1 MKRKHLPGMVVGIL
15 FFSIL
20 SGVNGVTAM
29 PLTWQLTGEVSS
41 IGIPL
46 TQYFSIGDSVDFVFT
61 FETTTPDS
69 QPNDSTFGEYLSA
82 ITTARISVGAYS
94 ALIENYDLNVYN
106 DRFGSF
112 DLFTFCNPSPNTVFN
127 GPSFQGSDG
136 HLYRFDGVYC
146 FYEDSQLN
154 MLPSDSLPT
163 SPDALNQL
171 ADRTRFGVR
180 WITPLHPN
188 LFLGTSIGATNL
200 QLTDITPSAPA
211 PVPEPTTMLLFGSGL
226 AALAGIR
233 IRNRKK

>member
-82 ITTARISVGAYS
+82 ITTAQISVGSYS
-94 ALIENYDLNVYN
+94 ALIENYDLNVYD

-112 DLFTFCNPSPNTVFN
+112 DLFAFCNRNLSMKMR
-127 GPSFQGSDG
+127 
-136 HLYRFDGVYC
+136 HLHQEFSVAMDHYFLTPVY
-146 FYEDSQLN
+146 
-154 MLPSDSLPT
+154 
-163 SPDALNQL
+163 
-171 ADRTRFGVR
+171 
-180 WITPLHPN
+180 
-188 LFLGTSIGATNL
+188 
-200 QLTDITPSAPA
+200 
-211 PVPEPTTMLLFGSGL
+211 
-226 AALAGIR
+226 
-233 IRNRKK
+233 